1 MPTVEI
7 KLDGN
12 EINVI
17 DFIAL
22 SGLVSSKSEIR
33 RLINQQGILVDD
45 IKVNVNDFVDLK
57 VKEHV
62 LKKGKKVFLKVVLK

>member
-1 MPTVEI
+1 MCLIFLRILISI
-7 KLDGN
+7 K
-12 EINVI
+12 NVLTT
-17 DFIAL
+17 F
-22 SGLVSSKSEIR
+22 GLISSKSEIR

-45 IKVNVNDFVDLK
+45 IKVNANDFVDLK